1 MLQFHGDFHTN
12 VLFAVSSKSAKL
24 LQKSGL
30 KIVRIEEKCCKYH
43 VHEMLNLDF
52 SYCVIPEIG
61 GVLLEDGSP
70 QDVSQSFCSA
80 HRLLSL

>member
-1 MLQFHGDFHTN
+1 MISCEFHTK
-12 VLFAVSSKSAKL
+12 VLFSVSSKSAKWL
-24 LQKSGL
+24 KKSGL

-43 VHEMLNLDF
+43 AHQMLNLDL
-52 SYCVIPEIG
+52 SYCVIHEIG
-61 GVLLEDGSP
+61 GVLLEDTSP

>member
-1 MLQFHGDFHTN
+1 MLEIHCDFHTK
-12 VLFAVSSKSAKL
+12 VLFSASSKSAKWL
-24 LQKSGL
+24 KKSGL
-30 KIVRIEEKCCKYH
+30 KIVRIEETCCKYH
-43 VHEMLNLDF
+43 VHEILNLDL

-80 HRLLSL
+80 HRLLRY